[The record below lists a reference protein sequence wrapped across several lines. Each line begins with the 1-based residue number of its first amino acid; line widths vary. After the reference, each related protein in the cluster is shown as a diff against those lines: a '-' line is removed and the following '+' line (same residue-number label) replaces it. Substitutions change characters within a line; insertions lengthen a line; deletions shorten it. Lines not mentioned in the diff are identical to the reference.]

1 MCIYLKYL
9 HLKKVEEF
17 ALRVCGASTEHRTL
31 RAPVS
36 GSDQRRTAQIDCSA
50 SVEQHE
56 LQLPGR
62 SSMTAGDMIQPPGRT
77 VFARDRLIRGRHRI
91 SARPQNLRVAILLVG
106 LTFIWLTVI
115 WMAVF
120 GSRPHTY
127 LLILVGTYTIGVL
140 SGSGLTSVLGRRE
153 RRAARPVS
161 VRVDE
166 PIDAEVRPVR

>member
-1 MCIYLKYL
+1 
-9 HLKKVEEF
+9 
-17 ALRVCGASTEHRTL
+17 
-31 RAPVS
+31 
-36 GSDQRRTAQIDCSA
+36 
-50 SVEQHE
+50 
-56 LQLPGR
+56 
-62 SSMTAGDMIQPPGRT
+62 MTAGDMIRPPGST
-77 VFARDRLIRGRHRI
+77 VFTRERLTGGHDRI
-91 SARPQNLRVAILLVG
+91 SVRSQDLRSAILLVG
-106 LTFIWLTVI
+106 LTFLWLTVI

-153 RRAARPVS
+153 RRSARPVS